1 MEVRATSAPAL
12 AADPVISRAS
22 HGRAIK
28 TIEPEITLVIFDSST
43 NR

>member
-12 AADPVISRAS
+12 AAEPVNSSANQ
-22 HGRAIK
+22 GRAIK
-28 TIEPEITLVIFDSST
+28 AIAVEATLVIFDSST